1 MNAAV
6 IASILSLASVLVPSK
21 GWYAPNEPILVT
33 VSGNAGETN
42 LLLTDFA
49 GKTFEAQGGPQSA
62 VIKAGQ
68 QVDAKRIFPILATP
82 GTYILYAL
90 PPDARSI
97 TQFSG
102 TPLVIGVR
110 DDRRRGAPPG
120 AMVVKV
126 EPLVFADVSTDKGPM
141 RVAFFYD
148 VAPNTAANF
157 IGLASTNYYDGLT
170 FHRIV
175 PGFVIQGGDPRG
187 DGSGGPGYQIDAEFN
202 DRPHEEGVLSMA
214 RSGDPNEAQGAPP
227 RSEFANSAGSQFFVC
242 LDYNATKQ
250 LDRRYTGFGRVIDGM
265 DTVKAIATVPV
276 ADPRSGRPESPPR
289 IHKVEIKPVKADANP
304 YATLQALAKPKDSL
318 IPAGPT
324 AIDRPATNPTT
335 AP

>member
-33 VSGNAGETN
+33 VNGNAGETN

-157 IGLASTNYYDGLT
+157 IGLASTNY
-170 FHRIV
+170 
-175 PGFVIQGGDPRG
+175 
-187 DGSGGPGYQIDAEFN
+187 
-202 DRPHEEGVLSMA
+202 
-214 RSGDPNEAQGAPP
+214 
-227 RSEFANSAGSQFFVC
+227 
-242 LDYNATKQ
+242 
-250 LDRRYTGFGRVIDGM
+250 
-265 DTVKAIATVPV
+265 
-276 ADPRSGRPESPPR
+276 
-289 IHKVEIKPVKADANP
+289 
-304 YATLQALAKPKDSL
+304 
-318 IPAGPT
+318 
-324 AIDRPATNPTT
+324 
-335 AP
+335 